1 MEAQTDIAII
11 GGGLASLATAAALE
25 GSGLEVTLIRKAPGA
40 AALSNGAWDLCDN
53 PLSYPGEE
61 IDRFPSVG
69 KNISELLH
77 RRPHHPWWSYQ
88 QIQGPEAIFSQL
100 QEFTLHL
107 ARSIPLELDG
117 DGMNPIALLTDLGTL
132 KATAMV
138 QKSLAAGDLRRMKNA
153 KILVVGIEGFVSLNA
168 RFLRKALEEM
178 IGGQENPY
186 VDLVGHLDVRLPKGS
201 SQNSLS
207 AFEVAQSIDSE
218 EVFVELGRQINEY
231 IQGKVYTHIFFPPVL
246 GMIHTGKILEAL
258 SKITGCHV
266 AEVLPTL
273 PSVPG
278 WRLAEAILRY
288 FQQQEY
294 DLLAGEVV
302 GYESQG
308 RNIQTLQVHCGKER
322 VKVNAKKVVLATGKF
337 IGGGLRQSPPWHES
351 IFGLPLWIEGKPLE
365 DWDTKALTRD
375 DYEGFQPWR
384 SVGLRV
390 NSWGQPLGIEEDPRF
405 ENLYAAGQILSGWDP
420 ALDPCN
426 AGVSILS
433 AKVVGQAIR
442 E

>member
-11 GGGLASLATAAALE
+11 GGGLASLSAAVALE
-25 GSGLEVTLIRKAPGA
+25 GSGLEIALIRKAPGA

-53 PLSYPGEE
+53 PLAYPGEE

-77 RRPHHPWWSYQ
+77 RRPHHPWHSYQ
-88 QIQGPEAIFSQL
+88 QFKGPGEIFSKL
-100 QEFTLHL
+100 QENSLNL
-107 ARSIPLELDG
+107 AKGIPLEMDG
-117 DGMNPIALLTDLGTL
+117 DGMNPIALLTDLGAL
-132 KATAMV
+132 KATTMV
-138 QKSLAAGDLRRMKNA
+138 QKSFAAGDLRRMKNA
-153 KILVVGIEGFVSLNA
+153 KVLVVGIEGFANLNA
-168 RFLRKALEEM
+168 RFLKKALEEM
-178 IGGQENPY
+178 IGAQENPY

-207 AFEVAQSIDSE
+207 AFEIAQFLEQE
-218 EVFVELGRQINEY
+218 EVFVEVGRQVNDY
-231 IQGKVYTHIFFPPVL
+231 IRGKVYTHLFFPPVL
-246 GMIHTGKILEAL
+246 GMVHTAKIVEAL
-258 SKITGCHV
+258 SKVTDCHV

-278 WRLAEAILRY
+278 WRLADAILRY
-288 FQQQEY
+288 FHQQGY
-294 DLLAGEVV
+294 DVLAGEVV

-308 RNIQTLQVHCGKER
+308 RNIQALKVHHGQER
-322 VKVNAKKVVLATGKF
+322 VKVQAKKVILATGKF
-337 IGGGLRQSPPWHES
+337 LGGGLRQTPPWHES

-384 SVGLRV
+384 SVGVRV
-390 NSWGQPLGIEEDPRF
+390 NSWGQPLGIEEEPRF

-420 ALDPCN
+420 VKDPCN
-426 AGVSILS
+426 AGVSVLS
-433 AKVVGQAIR
+433 GSIAGEAIR
-442 E
+442 G